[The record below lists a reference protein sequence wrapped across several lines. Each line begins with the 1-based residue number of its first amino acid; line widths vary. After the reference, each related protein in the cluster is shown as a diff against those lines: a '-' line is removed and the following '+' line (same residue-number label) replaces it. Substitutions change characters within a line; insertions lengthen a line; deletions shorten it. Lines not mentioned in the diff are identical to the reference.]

1 VTCHVTG
8 SRHVNDVDEAKTVA
22 VGVSCAAGVEL
33 TVADGESVAV
43 GVSTAAGV
51 ERLVQ
56 EVSSN
61 RTNRAEALMPAE
73 TRMTAIPLLA
83 NGIAM
88 SFQPGTRQYWYDD

>member
-33 TVADGESVAV
+33 TAADGELLGV
-43 GVSTAAGV
+43 GVSAAIGV

-56 EVSSN
+56 AVSTS
-61 RTNRAEALMPAE
+61 RTNSAEALMPAE
-73 TRMTAIPLLA
+73 TPITAIPLLA
-83 NGIAM
+83 DGMAM
-88 SFQPGTRQYWYDD
+88 SFQLGTRQYWYGD